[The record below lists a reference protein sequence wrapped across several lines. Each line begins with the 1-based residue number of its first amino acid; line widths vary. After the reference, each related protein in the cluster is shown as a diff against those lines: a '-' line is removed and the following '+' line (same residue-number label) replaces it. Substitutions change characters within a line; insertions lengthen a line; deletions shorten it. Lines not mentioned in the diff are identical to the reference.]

1 MRTIEVRTIDED
13 INALYVDDEFTG
25 LQYTKRDINLM
36 IDDLLATQSSLPASA
51 RRSRDELLTEL
62 VQRTLANCVSN
73 QPLRNGSLTSDELRE
88 AVRLVAKSCKKGW
101 F

>member
-1 MRTIEVRTIDED
+1 MRTIEVRTIDGD
-13 INALYVDDEFTG
+13 INALYVDDQFTG

-36 IDDLLATQSSLPASA
+36 IDDLLATQSSLPTSV

-73 QPLRNGSLTSDELRE
+73 RPLRNGSLTSDELRE